1 MGWEIRRDRRNAA
14 ANNVTDFQ
22 VGSGNIGETLLKTG
36 VNLGPQ
42 AINSTIG
49 KKLVDKGINSIP
61 NIFRF
66 G

>member
-14 ANNVTDFQ
+14 ANNAIDFQ
-22 VGSGNIGETLLKTG
+22 VGSGNTGETLLKTG
-36 VNLGPQ
+36 VNLGSQ
-42 AINSTIG
+42 AINST
-49 KKLVDKGINSIP
+49 INSIP